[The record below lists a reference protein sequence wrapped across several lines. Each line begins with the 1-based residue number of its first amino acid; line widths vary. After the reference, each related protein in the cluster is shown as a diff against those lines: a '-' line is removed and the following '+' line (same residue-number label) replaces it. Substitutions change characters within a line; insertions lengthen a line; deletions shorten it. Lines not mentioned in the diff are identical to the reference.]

1 MDEEPFGSEENM
13 LRTLSAFVLLFAA
26 TSTNRVNAQEYPN
39 KSVTIIVPFTAGG
52 ATDILGRITAEALQA
67 GLKQTFV
74 VENRTGA
81 GGVIG
86 YTAVSRAVS
95 DGYTLLFAPT
105 AFSIVPFTTTLS
117 YDPRRD
123 LKPISLVAYTAN
135 VMIVPGNSKAK
146 SVAEFIELAKKAP
159 EPIIYASP
167 GVGTPTHLGVEAFA
181 AQAGIRVT
189 HVPYRGVSESIN
201 DLIGGQID
209 MMFAD
214 LPAALPLA
222 DAGKIRIL
230 GVLTKE
236 PHPALPAIPTV
247 AATLPGFYLMGWQGL
262 FAPGGTPEHIVEKLN
277 KVLVEYLK
285 TSAAADRM
293 RKIGVDVAWTTPK
306 EMGNWV
312 DSQLRWWGSLAK
324 QSGIQP
330 K

>member
-1 MDEEPFGSEENM
+1 M
-13 LRTLSAFVLLFAA
+13 LRILSAFVLLFAA
-26 TSTNRVNAQEYPN
+26 ASSNHVDAQEYPK

-52 ATDILGRITAEALQA
+52 ATDILGRMTAEALQA

-86 YTAVSRAVS
+86 YTAVARAVS

-146 SVAEFIELAKKAP
+146 SVAEFLELAKKAP

-214 LPAALPLA
+214 LPAAIPLA
-222 DAGKIRIL
+222 EAGKVRIL

-262 FAPGGTPEHIVEKLN
+262 FAPGDTPDHIVERLN
-277 KVLVEYLK
+277 KVLVDYLK
-285 TSAAADRM
+285 TPAAADRM

-306 EMGNWV
+306 EMGDWV